1 MKIRII
7 QLSSLFN
14 FILYILAV
22 LFNPTGPQWAEKSY
36 DVSEITMSNPINQV
50 VYSFIFILATI
61 SIAPY
66 YKKFFIWF
74 NHEKY
79 ILFFLLWCGITII
92 FAIDPF
98 VSFKRFFQYITT
110 SLVFISFYLNTPDIR
125 RLISIFKYLFGF
137 YIFSTLIVCLII
149 PDAKD
154 PSFNTWRGFHAT
166 KNNLGQYA
174 SISIIFFS
182 YLYLITKNKLEKIYS
197 LFFLLLSFVLLIG
210 SFSMTNIVL
219 ITIFIFLF
227 IAINIKKIF
236 QPLRLG
242 QKFLFLT
249 ITLIVLVFLSIAL
262 TNPEIFSLFFEI
274 TGKDPT
280 LTGRTEIWALVLSQ
294 NINDLI
300 TGVGFQSF
308 WIPEKL
314 SKIILFQYWMPNQSH
329 NGYVDM
335 MLEIGLVGLTLFIA
349 LVYSLFKEVSFKDNG
364 LWVSI
369 VTFVLLLN
377 FSESTLIRPHHFTN
391 VMFYCAFW
399 TISFRK
405 YYPNFARYDFEN

>member
-1 MKIRII
+1 MKETII
-7 QLSSLFN
+7 KYIS
-14 FILYILAV
+14 IVGVCLYILAV
-22 LFNPTGPQWAEKSY
+22 FFNPSGPQWAEKSH
-36 DVSEITMSNPINQV
+36 DVSDITMSNPINQV
-50 VYSFIFILATI
+50 FYSFIFILVI
-61 SIAPY
+61 FSVAPH

-79 ILFFLLWCGITII
+79 ILLFLLWCGITII

-98 VSFKRFFQYITT
+98 VSFKRYFQYILT
-110 SLVFISFYLNTPDIR
+110 SLVFISFYLNIKDEQS
-125 RLISIFKYLFGF
+125 LIKILKYLFSL
-137 YIFSTLIVCLII
+137 YVILTLIVCLII
-149 PDAKD
+149 PEAKD
-154 PSFNTWRGFHAT
+154 PSFNSWRGFHAT

-174 SISIIFFS
+174 GISIIFFS
-182 YLYLITKNKLEKIYS
+182 YLHLINKTKLEKIYN
-197 LFFLLLSFVLLIG
+197 LFFLVLSFLLLIG

-219 ITIFIFLF
+219 ITLF
-227 IAINIKKIF
+227 IAFFIVINSKKIF
-236 QPLRLG
+236 EPLRLS
-242 QKFLFLT
+242 QKFFFLMVVFF
-249 ITLIVLVFLSIAL
+249 VLMFLSIIL
-262 TNPEIFSLFFEI
+262 VNPELFSLFFEI

-294 NINDLI
+294 SINDLI

-335 MLEIGLVGLTLFIA
+335 ILEIGIVGLLLFIF
-349 LVYSLFKEVSFKDNG
+349 LVYSIFKGMNFRSSG
-364 LWVSI
+364 LWISI
-369 VTFVLLLN
+369 IIFVLLLN

-399 TISFRK
+399 TLSFRK
-405 YYPNFARYDFEN
+405 YHRNFTRYDLGN